1 MRKKLWIIVLAAIA
15 VLVGC
20 QRRPLENIYS
30 STVRVIVKVLWTVEA
45 YPEGIKPSGV
55 TMYFFRDGEY
65 YTSITTANV
74 DSCTVQLPEGHYK
87 MFMISQSPEEYWR
100 QQFDHMTDF
109 YNASTTLR
117 STVATWATRGT
128 EEEVVENP
136 EVMCAGVSDEFE
148 ITTKMT
154 EDYQYYYSYLKKMA
168 AASGKT
174 KTKAVTNKTE
184 DDDDDIAYYEER
196 VEYYT
201 IRIPV
206 HPKSIVSQMWVS
218 IYAKNADVL
227 KAVRAS
233 NSGMART
240 FELTQGVTGS
250 EEAIQIIN
258 QWTLTIDDEAN
269 RIGHVDGIITTFGLP
284 NGEVPSAKRDSTLNV
299 SALLI
304 DDKTTADY
312 VFNTGDKIKLLPPNV
327 GYRAMYRL
335 IFGSA
340 EEPVIVLPD
349 VTPPGGKASGMDATV
364 EDWEDG
370 ETVEIPM

>member
-1 MRKKLWIIVLAAIA
+1 MKWRTLIPAMIALLVLGGCIIDP
-15 VLVGC
+15 
-20 QRRPLENIYS
+20 PLHLRQALK
-30 STVRVIVKVLWTVEA
+30 TIVKVIWKA
-45 YPEGIKPSGV
+45 DMYPDGQKPDGV
-55 TMYFFRDGEY
+55 TFYIFRDGQPY
-65 YTSITTANV
+65 DRQTTSDV
-74 DSCTVQLPEGHYK
+74 DSCRVHLVPGKYRIY
-87 MFMISQSPEEYWR
+87 MISQSPDEFWTMSFNDMDD
-100 QQFDHMTDF
+100 FD
-109 YNASTTLR
+109 NASISLNE
-117 STVATWATRGT
+117 T
-128 EEEVVENP
+128 EVNWLTPDPDSPVVLNP
-136 EVMCAGVSDEFE
+136 EMLMVGVSDEFE

-184 DDDDDIAYYEER
+184 DDDDDLAYYEER